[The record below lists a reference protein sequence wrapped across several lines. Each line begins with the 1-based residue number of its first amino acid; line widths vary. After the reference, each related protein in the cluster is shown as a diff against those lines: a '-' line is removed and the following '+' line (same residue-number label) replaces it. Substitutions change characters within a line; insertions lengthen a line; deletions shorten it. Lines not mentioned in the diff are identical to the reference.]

1 MQESGT
7 IALSYLRANAE
18 ELGIELPNDK
28 RVHVHFPAGAV
39 PKDGPSAGVTMTVAL
54 VSLLTGRRVKG
65 DVAMTGEVTLQ
76 GRVLPIGGVKEKVLA
91 AHRAG
96 VTDVILPI
104 ANEVD
109 TDDIP
114 ESVRDE
120 VTIHLVST
128 VAEALEVAL
137 AANDE
142 HSPPSIRVNG
152 PLSSNRDFHEA
163 FGCKKGSP
171 MNPEEQC
178 TIW

>member
-1 MQESGT
+1 
-7 IALSYLRANAE
+7 
-18 ELGIELPNDK
+18 
-28 RVHVHFPAGAV
+28 
-39 PKDGPSAGVTMTVAL
+39 MTVAL

-114 ESVRDE
+114 ETVRDE

-128 VAEALEVAL
+128 VGEALEVAL
-137 AANDE
+137 APA
-142 HSPPSIRVNG
+142 
-152 PLSSNRDFHEA
+152 A
-163 FGCKKGSP
+163 
-171 MNPEEQC
+171 
-178 TIW
+178 